1 MLWQNI
7 IDIFFSSEIEM
18 KEAKE
23 STTKLKDDN
32 KEQELHDVWQIKS
45 NIY

>member
-1 MLWQNI
+1 MTKYNRY
-7 IDIFFSSEIEM
+7 FFPEIEM

-23 STTKLKDDN
+23 STSKLKDDN
-32 KEQELHDVWQIKS
+32 KEQELQDVWQIKS